1 MLLGTIVNTL
11 AIIAGSLLGVFFGRF
26 IPERHSDTVIQ
37 AVALAIIMMGI
48 KMAWG
53 AEDVILIICSLAIG
67 GALGA
72 VIGVE
77 ERLERFGN
85 KLQQRFRGSGEG
97 ISEAFVFTSLLYCVG
112 SLAIVGSLESGLEGN
127 HEVLFA
133 KSVLDGVGS
142 VLFAATMGIGVLFS
156 SIPVFLYQGSIA
168 VTASFG
174 KALLIPE
181 VIGQMS
187 AVGGLLIMGMGLNML
202 GATKIK
208 VGDILPA
215 IFIPLFYHLFRD
227 MTGLFLS

>member
-11 AIIAGSLLGVFFGRF
+11 AIIAGGLIGLFFSRF
-26 IPERHSDTVIQ
+26 IPERHSGTVIQ

-53 AEDVILIICSLAIG
+53 TEDVILVICSLALG

-77 ERLERFGN
+77 DRLEGLGN
-85 KLQQRFRGSGEG
+85 KLQQRFSGSGEG
-97 ISEAFVFTSLLYCVG
+97 ISKAFVFTSLLYCVG
-112 SLAIVGSLESGLEGN
+112 SLAIVGSLESGLEGK
-127 HEVLFA
+127 HEILFA
-133 KSVLDGVGS
+133 KSVLDGLGS
-142 VLFAATMGIGVLFS
+142 VLFAATMGVGVLFS
-156 SIPVFLYQGSIA
+156 SIPVFLYQGGIV

-174 KALLIPE
+174 KQLLTPE
-181 VIGQMS
+181 VIAQMS

-215 IFIPLFYHLFRD
+215 IFVPLLYHLSRD
-227 MTGLFLS
+227 LITLFFS